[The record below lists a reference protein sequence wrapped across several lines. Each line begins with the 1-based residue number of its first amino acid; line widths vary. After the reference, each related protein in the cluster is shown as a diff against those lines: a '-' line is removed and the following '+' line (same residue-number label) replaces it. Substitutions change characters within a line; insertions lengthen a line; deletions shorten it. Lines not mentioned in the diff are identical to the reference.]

1 MKIETME
8 PGAGIPRPSAM
19 ERITAVADVK
29 GAERRQRILS
39 RFDRILGAPE
49 AVGEAAKIA
58 GENTEAFLHRI
69 EERLTETANDL
80 TERAGNAFDRF
91 KNRVTDTKDKAIAK
105 AKDLG
110 NRALRAGLTAGT
122 WVENKVVAVCEVP
135 AGMME
140 GLAGSQ
146 ERKVIQTAGQ
156 LSEKLIEQA
165 TAQASLTTEQQAVL
179 RSLLAAQEAQ
189 QQKLEAKQGNVREKL
204 QGRIDQGR
212 EKATELRADAAGVR
226 AKVESKRIFKGML
239 AKVAA

>member
-1 MKIETME
+1 
-8 PGAGIPRPSAM
+8 M

-49 AVGEAAKIA
+49 AVGEALKIA
-58 GENTEAFLHRI
+58 GETVTDIKDRTEK
-69 EERLTETANDL
+69 RLTETAMDL
-80 TERAGNAFDRF
+80 AERADNAWSRF
-91 KNRVTDTKDKAIAK
+91 SNRVTETKDKAVAK

-110 NRALRAGLTAGT
+110 NRALKAGLTAGT

-135 AGMME
+135 AGIME
-140 GLAGSQ
+140 GAAGGQ

-165 TAQASLTTEQQAVL
+165 AAQANLTAEQQAVL
-179 RSLLAAQEAQ
+179 RSLMAAQEAER
-189 QQKLEAKQGNVREKL
+189 QKLEGKQGSVREKL

-239 AKVAA
+239 AKVTA